1 MNKRYLSLA
10 LASMLALYGCG
21 GGSDGGN
28 KNSSVTPETP
38 VIPTT
43 KPDKVEPQVPDVTFS
58 NEMAAEDD
66 EDVDQYI
73 RAPARFDNET
83 GKMYKVLPISGT
95 HLGNLYNADSI
106 ETTRIFY
113 PESDSYV
120 TVNKGN
126 LATMASFEDLLQD
139 KNPSLPDI
147 FNMLSGNL
155 VDTSSNSYK
164 LYKGKRE
171 AEFLRYTCSR
181 ALTLGEQEL
190 SMQSQDL
197 SNFINHLNNNPLCK
211 EDTVVLAANLPEDK
225 SKALKAL
232 GVTIEPYL
240 TQEIAWGKTMA
251 WIGVAYSDDV
261 LGTTNS
267 VQQIIDELSRKGI
280 HHIGLLSAMG
290 GTNDKVMLNSLT
302 EVDVVL
308 GNLDTSANETDFSE
322 LKTNLNQKLDS
333 YKFETMN
340 RGGQKVCMSYNS
352 NKILTSSSYEAETN
366 IKGEVTQCEGSVY
379 LYIDKPDTRYN
390 EEVYSYSE
398 FYEYIKG
405 LNNALDNFG
414 SDKEFYIVSKL
425 ESTGIEE
432 IRKIEKKYPLN

>member
-28 KNSSVTPETP
+28 KNSGGTPETP

-43 KPDKVEPQVPDVTFS
+43 KPDKIEPQVPDVTFS
-58 NEMAAEDD
+58 NEMAAEEG

-73 RAPARFDNET
+73 RAPARLNNET

-197 SNFINHLNNNPLCK
+197 SNFINHLNNNSFCK
-211 EDTVVLAANLPEDK
+211 EDTAVLAANLPEDK

-240 TQEIAWGKTMA
+240 TQEIAWGRQWHGLA
-251 WIGVAYSDDV
+251 WLIVMTSLALRTQYS
-261 LGTTNS
+261 
-267 VQQIIDELSRKGI
+267 K
-280 HHIGLLSAMG
+280 LL
-290 GTNDKVMLNSLT
+290 
-302 EVDVVL
+302 
-308 GNLDTSANETDFSE
+308 
-322 LKTNLNQKLDS
+322 
-333 YKFETMN
+333 
-340 RGGQKVCMSYNS
+340 MSYLA
-352 NKILTSSSYEAETN
+352 KVFTIL
-366 IKGEVTQCEGSVY
+366 
-379 LYIDKPDTRYN
+379 
-390 EEVYSYSE
+390 VYSVRWE
-398 FYEYIKG
+398 
-405 LNNALDNFG
+405 ALTT
-414 SDKEFYIVSKL
+414 KL
-425 ESTGIEE
+425 C
-432 IRKIEKKYPLN
+432 